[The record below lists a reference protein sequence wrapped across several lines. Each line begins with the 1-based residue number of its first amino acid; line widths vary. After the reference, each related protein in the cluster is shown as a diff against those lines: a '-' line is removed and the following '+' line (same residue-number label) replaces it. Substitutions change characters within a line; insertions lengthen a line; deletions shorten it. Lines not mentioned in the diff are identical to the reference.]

1 MDHAPTVGTVS
12 FQDILNEN
20 DDAVFLL
27 DAILMMAP
35 QVDDSDQS
43 NALITVARI
52 TKDHLRKVEELV
64 DAMRKGSKQ

>member
-1 MDHAPTVGTVS
+1 MDNAPTVGSVS
-12 FQDILNEN
+12 FQDVLNEN

-35 QVDDSDQS
+35 QIEDAEHS